1 MGAPPCTA
9 LAGARGPPGSPLCRA
24 SCCSIGWGVCARA
37 PPAGLVSG
45 LVWGGGDALPQRAR
59 PASSAWLSDPARSRV
74 GRGGASCPPR
84 SESAASARGLRASL
98 GNWLRQ
104 SIGGRQAFFLGD
116 SPSAAPSREGGPWGP
131 GGLPVAAA
139 ETRPTRV
146 GILTQ
151 GALVHSS
158 VSGFCRL
165 HLRLQ
170 SVAPNAVSLSKAELG
185 PICSPGP
192 AAVQTPQ
199 ASARS
204 HRMRRGCPDRKSPK
218 DEACVCYGAGAGSWR
233 CWAPPQLR
241 PGTPSGGLLA
251 VLQPCVGSSTHPTNT
266 VRYSLQA
273 SQS

>member
-1 MGAPPCTA
+1 MPAVFGETVVPSTCRNTQPPPWAPP
-9 LAGARGPPGSPLCRA
+9 LARP
-24 SCCSIGWGVCARA
+24 WQV
-37 PPAGLVSG
+37 PAGRREVHSAVLPAAASG
-45 LVWGGGDALPQRAR
+45 GACVLGPLLRVWSRVWSGGGGGDALPQRAR

-192 AAVQTPQ
+192 AAVQTAPGVRPQ
-199 ASARS
+199 
-204 HRMRRGCPDRKSPK
+204 PQ
-218 DEACVCYGAGAGSWR
+218 DEAGLSGQEV
-233 CWAPPQLR
+233 PQ
-241 PGTPSGGLLA
+241 G
-251 VLQPCVGSSTHPTNT
+251 
-266 VRYSLQA
+266 
-273 SQS
+273 